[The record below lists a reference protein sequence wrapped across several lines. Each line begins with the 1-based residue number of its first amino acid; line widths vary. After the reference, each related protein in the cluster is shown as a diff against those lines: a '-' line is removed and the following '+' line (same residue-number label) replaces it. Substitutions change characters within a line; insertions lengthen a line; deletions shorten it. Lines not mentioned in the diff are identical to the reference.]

1 MEGEVCLKKTLPV
14 ENTATSENILVQN
27 ECGTRWKNR
36 SLNIKGPLSGSG
48 MCYLI
53 VGGIW

>member
-1 MEGEVCLKKTLPV
+1 MEGEVYLKKKLSV

-27 ECGTRWKNR
+27 ERGTRWKNS
-36 SLNIKGPLSGSG
+36 SLNIKGPTSGSG
-48 MCYLI
+48 MRYSI